1 MQKLNTRL
9 FAAFAVAGA
18 ALLAACSGESEDNTS
33 SPSEK
38 SRATPRLV
46 VSYDGGV
53 RVLDGKSLEEV
64 SDIDRDGFL
73 RLNPAGDSR
82 HVFVSTDDGFEVLD
96 TGTWRESHGDH
107 SHYFTAE
114 PRMTDIE
121 FDGPKPGH
129 VVAHD
134 DTITLFF
141 DGSGEVTTMP
151 GEALSDGQPETSDYR
166 APQAHHGVAVKR
178 ADGTL
183 VVSRGDEDSRNGVAI
198 IGADGEQITAN
209 DQCPGI
215 HGEAA
220 AAGGVL
226 TFGCEDGVLLVRGG
240 GEITKVPAPDAYARI
255 GNQAGDD
262 DSPFVLGDY
271 KTVPDDRLDDDEIE
285 RPRKFSLT
293 DTRSGTLR
301 VVDLPTSYSFRSLA
315 RGQDGEAV
323 ILGTDGALYV
333 FDPATGRQVARHQV
347 IGAWTE
353 PVEWQEPMPL
363 VEVLGGTAYVS
374 DPSTDTVVAVDVL
387 SGTQVARTS
396 IDVDVSEV
404 VAVAG

>member
-1 MQKLNTRL
+1 MQKTNTRL
-9 FAAFAVAGA
+9 FAALAVAGA
-18 ALLAACSGESEDNTS
+18 ALLSACSGESDDAASS

-46 VSYDGGV
+46 VAYDGGLK
-53 RVLDGKSLEEV
+53 VLDGKSLDEV
-64 SDIDRDGFL
+64 SDIERDGFL
-73 RLNPAGDSR
+73 RVNPAGDSR
-82 HVFVSTDDGFEVLD
+82 HVFVTTDDGFELVD
-96 TGTWRESHGDH
+96 AGTWRESHGDH
-107 SHYFTAE
+107 SHYFTSE
-114 PRMTDIE
+114 PRMTDVE

-134 DTITLFF
+134 GTITLFF
-141 DGSGEVTTMP
+141 DGSGEAVTMP

-166 APQAHHGVAVKR
+166 APHAHHGVAVKR

-183 VVSRGDEDSRNGVAI
+183 VVSQGDEESRDGIAI
-198 IGADGEQITAN
+198 IGADGKQLATD

-220 AAGGVL
+220 AADGVL
-226 TFGCEDGVLLVRGG
+226 AFGCEDGLLLVRGG
-240 GEITKVPAPDAYARI
+240 DITKVTAPDEYARI
-255 GNQAGDD
+255 GNQAGAD

-271 KTVPDDRLDDDEIE
+271 KTVPADTLDDDEIE

-293 DTRSGTLR
+293 DTRTGTLR

-333 FDPATGRQVARHQV
+333 FDPATGRQIGRHQV
-347 IGAWTE
+347 IGEWTE

-387 SGTQVARTS
+387 SGSEIARTTL
-396 IDVDVSEV
+396 DVDVTEAA
-404 VAVAG
+404 AVTG